1 MKSLNVI
8 KVRPLHY
15 LMTMLLAWQMN
26 AVAQD
31 IEQSMEV
38 SSQEPEQ
45 SVEALAEFRQ
55 QMEEVVVLGRLR
67 SAAAKL
73 VDERMSE
80 DVVADFMGAEM
91 IQRIGDSTV
100 AAALRRVSGLSLVGS
115 KFVYVRGLG
124 ERYSSTTLNGAV
136 IPSPDLS
143 RNVIPLDIFPTSV
156 VQTLAV
162 QKSYSPNKSAAF
174 GGGSI
179 DIRTRGIPDDFTYSV
194 TIGSGFNT
202 ASRGEMLTYQ
212 GGDDD
217 SLGEDD
223 GTRALA
229 PSLSQAI
236 QRFSGNL
243 NAQGIL
249 SGLRR
254 EGNPEATLAD
264 AEVINRQLALGL
276 NRDISIYTQ
285 DSTPDVDLKGS
296 IGNNYI
302 LTDDW
307 EVGFLASAGYK
318 SGWRQTQT
326 IARSLALP
334 AEEFESEQESTKSTD
349 LSATINLGAQYTDDH
364 ELKITSLYLRNTEDE
379 VARNDFFN
387 ENAQLSSGLG
397 FRRETLKFEERHLT
411 VNQISGEHFL
421 GADTRSLL
429 KGLVPEWVPE
439 GFKVDWMYSEAGAR
453 TSIPNEVSV
462 SSSTVNDPLT
472 GAVESASVNLSSS
485 AADFRF
491 TQLDDDVTSYRW
503 QAVLPIETA
512 RSIIELSAGAEHGQ
526 KSRTYRQAQFGLGP
540 LQVDV
545 PSVLTGPL
553 GTVFSDTNVTNPA
566 NGFVFDLIGT
576 NNQSYLAATMTDA
589 VFGNLDWTLDDR
601 WRASVGARWEDYRQV
616 ALDWNIFGNGIDNP
630 QISNDPVIL
639 ARGTYRNDKVY
650 PSVSLTYMSDW
661 WAEIF
666 QLRFGWS
673 ETVVRPDLRELT
685 DASYIDAR
693 TGYLTD
699 GNPDVR
705 PADFVNIDIRA
716 EWFFSN
722 DDTFSITLYRK
733 DITNPIEFYESA
745 ASDTNRAREIIN
757 AESGQITGLE
767 LDGLKS
773 LAFLGESFEPFFVQ
787 GNLTIQDTE
796 IKAGVQADAPTN
808 NVRQL
813 SGASNYVAN
822 LMMGFDSMN
831 GQHSTT
837 LVYNVFG
844 ERLYLAGRNGAPDG
858 FELPFHSLDLTYSW
872 YPTELITING
882 KLQNLLNERVIIER
896 DGVNTFEEKPG
907 MTAALS
913 FNLTF

>member
-45 SVEALAEFRQ
+45 SVEALTEFRQ

-162 QKSYSPNKSAAF
+162 QKSYSPDKSAAF

-264 AEVINRQLALGL
+264 AEVINRQLALDL

-733 DITNPIEFYESA
+733 DITNPIELYESA

>member
-45 SVEALAEFRQ
+45 SVEALTEFRQ

-162 QKSYSPNKSAAF
+162 QKSYSPDKSAAF

-264 AEVINRQLALGL
+264 AEVINRQLALDL

-462 SSSTVNDPLT
+462 SSSTVNDPVT

-589 VFGNLDWTLDDR
+589 VFGNFDWTLDDR

-796 IKAGVQADAPTN
+796 ITAGVQADAPTN

-858 FELPFHSLDLTYSW
+858 FELPFHSLDFTYSW

-882 KLQNLLNERVIIER
+882 KLQNLLNESVIIER

>member
-45 SVEALAEFRQ
+45 SVEALTEFRQ

-162 QKSYSPNKSAAF
+162 QKSYSPDKSAAF

-334 AEEFESEQESTKSTD
+334 TEEYESEQESTKSTD

>member
-45 SVEALAEFRQ
+45 SVEALTEFRQ

-162 QKSYSPNKSAAF
+162 QKSYSPDKSAAF

-264 AEVINRQLALGL
+264 AEVINRQLALDL

-462 SSSTVNDPLT
+462 SSSTVNDPVT

>member
-31 IEQSMEV
+31 IDQSMQV

-45 SVEALAEFRQ
+45 SVAALTEFRQ

-787 GNLTIQDTE
+787 GNLTIQNTE

>member
-45 SVEALAEFRQ
+45 SVEALTEFRQ

-162 QKSYSPNKSAAF
+162 QKSYSPDKSAAF

-264 AEVINRQLALGL
+264 AEVINRQLALDL

-661 WAEIF
+661 WAEII

>member
-45 SVEALAEFRQ
+45 SVEALTEFRQ

-162 QKSYSPNKSAAF
+162 QKSYSPDKSAAF

-264 AEVINRQLALGL
+264 AEVINRQLALDL

>member
-45 SVEALAEFRQ
+45 SVEALTEFRQ

-264 AEVINRQLALGL
+264 AEVINRQLALDL

-733 DITNPIEFYESA
+733 DIANPIEFYESA

>member
-45 SVEALAEFRQ
+45 SVEALTEFRQ

-264 AEVINRQLALGL
+264 AEVINRQLALDL

-462 SSSTVNDPLT
+462 SSSTVNDPVT

>member
-162 QKSYSPNKSAAF
+162 QKSYSPDKSAAF

>member
-45 SVEALAEFRQ
+45 SVEALTEFRQ

-162 QKSYSPNKSAAF
+162 QKSYSPDKSAAF

-264 AEVINRQLALGL
+264 AEVINRQLALDL

-462 SSSTVNDPLT
+462 SSSTVNDLLT

>member
-264 AEVINRQLALGL
+264 AEVINRQLALDL

>member
-45 SVEALAEFRQ
+45 SVEALTEFRQ

-212 GGDDD
+212 GGNDD

-229 PSLSQAI
+229 PSLNQAI

>member
-45 SVEALAEFRQ
+45 SVEALTEFRQ

-162 QKSYSPNKSAAF
+162 QKSYSPDKSAAF

-264 AEVINRQLALGL
+264 AEVINRQLALDL

-364 ELKITSLYLRNTEDE
+364 ELKITSLYLRNTADE

>member
-45 SVEALAEFRQ
+45 SVEALTEFRQ

-162 QKSYSPNKSAAF
+162 QKSYSPDKSAAF

-264 AEVINRQLALGL
+264 AEVINRQLALDL

-462 SSSTVNDPLT
+462 SSSTVNDPVT

-589 VFGNLDWTLDDR
+589 VFGNFDWTLDDR

-796 IKAGVQADAPTN
+796 ITAGVQADAPTN

-913 FNLTF
+913 FNLIF

>member
-45 SVEALAEFRQ
+45 SVEALTEFRQ

-162 QKSYSPNKSAAF
+162 QKSYSPDKSAAF

-264 AEVINRQLALGL
+264 AEVINRQLALDL

-661 WAEIF
+661 WAEII

-882 KLQNLLNERVIIER
+882 KLQNLLNESVIIER

>member
-45 SVEALAEFRQ
+45 SVEALTEFRQ

-162 QKSYSPNKSAAF
+162 QKSYSPDKSAAF

-264 AEVINRQLALGL
+264 AEVINRQLALDL

-773 LAFLGESFEPFFVQ
+773 LAFLGEAFEPFFVQ

>member
-31 IEQSMEV
+31 IDQSMQV

-45 SVEALAEFRQ
+45 SVAALTEFRQ

-67 SAAAKL
+67 TAAAKL

-100 AAALRRVSGLSLVGS
+100 AAALRRVSGLSLVGN

-162 QKSYSPNKSAAF
+162 QKSYSPDKSAAF

-229 PSLSQAI
+229 PSLSQAV

-243 NAQGIL
+243 NAQAIL

-254 EGNPEATLAD
+254 EGDPAAVLAD

-276 NRDISIYTQ
+276 NRDISIYKQ

-334 AEEFESEQESTKSTD
+334 TEEYESEQESTKSTD
-349 LSATINLGAQYTDDH
+349 LSATINLGAHYTDDH
-364 ELKITSLYLRNTEDE
+364 ELKMTSLYLRNTDDE

-421 GADTRSLL
+421 GAETRSLL
-429 KGLVPEWVPE
+429 HGLVPEWVPD
-439 GFKVDWMYSEAGAR
+439 GFKVDWMYSDARAR

-472 GAVESASVNLSSS
+472 GAVERASVNLSSS

-512 RSIIELSAGAEHGQ
+512 KSIIELSAGAEHGQ

-553 GTVFSDTNVTNPA
+553 GTVFSDANVTNPA

-601 WRASVGARWEDYRQV
+601 WRASVGARWEDYKQV

-716 EWFFSN
+716 EWFFAN

-773 LAFLGESFEPFFVQ
+773 LGFLGESFEPFFVQ
-787 GNLTIQDTE
+787 GNLTIQNTE
-796 IKAGVQADAPTN
+796 IKAGAQADAPTN

-822 LMMGFDSMN
+822 LMVGFDSMN
-831 GQHSTT
+831 GQHSAT

-858 FELPFHSLDLTYSW
+858 FELPFHSLDFTYSW

-882 KLQNLLNERVIIER
+882 KLQNLLNESVIIER

>member
-45 SVEALAEFRQ
+45 SVEALTEFRQ

-264 AEVINRQLALGL
+264 AEVINRQLALDL

-364 ELKITSLYLRNTEDE
+364 ELKITSLYLRNTADE

>member
-45 SVEALAEFRQ
+45 SVEALTEFRQ

-162 QKSYSPNKSAAF
+162 QKSYSPDKSAAF

>member
-45 SVEALAEFRQ
+45 SVEALTEFRQ

-162 QKSYSPNKSAAF
+162 QKSYSPDKSAAF

-787 GNLTIQDTE
+787 GNLTIQNTE

>member
-787 GNLTIQDTE
+787 GNLTIQNTE

>member
-45 SVEALAEFRQ
+45 SVEALTEFRQ

-162 QKSYSPNKSAAF
+162 QKSYSPDKSAAF

-276 NRDISIYTQ
+276 NRDISIYKQ

>member
-1 MKSLNVI
+1 M
-8 KVRPLHY
+8 
-15 LMTMLLAWQMN
+15 
-26 AVAQD
+26 
-31 IEQSMEV
+31 
-38 SSQEPEQ
+38 
-45 SVEALAEFRQ
+45 
-55 QMEEVVVLGRLR
+55 
-67 SAAAKL
+67 
-73 VDERMSE
+73 
-80 DVVADFMGAEM
+80 
-91 IQRIGDSTV
+91 
-100 AAALRRVSGLSLVGS
+100 
-115 KFVYVRGLG
+115 
-124 ERYSSTTLNGAV
+124 
-136 IPSPDLS
+136 
-143 RNVIPLDIFPTSV
+143 
-156 VQTLAV
+156 
-162 QKSYSPNKSAAF
+162 
-174 GGGSI
+174 
-179 DIRTRGIPDDFTYSV
+179 
-194 TIGSGFNT
+194 
-202 ASRGEMLTYQ
+202 
-212 GGDDD
+212 
-217 SLGEDD
+217 
-223 GTRALA
+223 
-229 PSLSQAI
+229 
-236 QRFSGNL
+236 
-243 NAQGIL
+243 
-249 SGLRR
+249 
-254 EGNPEATLAD
+254 
-264 AEVINRQLALGL
+264 
-276 NRDISIYTQ
+276 
-285 DSTPDVDLKGS
+285 
-296 IGNNYI
+296 
-302 LTDDW
+302 
-307 EVGFLASAGYK
+307 
-318 SGWRQTQT
+318 
-326 IARSLALP
+326 
-334 AEEFESEQESTKSTD
+334 
-349 LSATINLGAQYTDDH
+349 
-364 ELKITSLYLRNTEDE
+364 
-379 VARNDFFN
+379 
-387 ENAQLSSGLG
+387 
-397 FRRETLKFEERHLT
+397 
-411 VNQISGEHFL
+411 
-421 GADTRSLL
+421 
-429 KGLVPEWVPE
+429 
-439 GFKVDWMYSEAGAR
+439 
-453 TSIPNEVSV
+453 
-462 SSSTVNDPLT
+462 
-472 GAVESASVNLSSS
+472 
-485 AADFRF
+485 
-491 TQLDDDVTSYRW
+491 
-503 QAVLPIETA
+503 
-512 RSIIELSAGAEHGQ
+512 
-526 KSRTYRQAQFGLGP
+526 GP

-722 DDTFSITLYRK
+722 YDTFSITLYRK

>member
-45 SVEALAEFRQ
+45 SVEALTEFRQ

-162 QKSYSPNKSAAF
+162 QKSYSPDKSAAF

-264 AEVINRQLALGL
+264 AEVINRQLALDL

-334 AEEFESEQESTKSTD
+334 TEEYESEQESTKSTD

>member
-45 SVEALAEFRQ
+45 SVEALTEFRQ

-212 GGDDD
+212 GGDAD

-264 AEVINRQLALGL
+264 AEVINRQLALDL

>member
-45 SVEALAEFRQ
+45 SVEALTEFRQ

-162 QKSYSPNKSAAF
+162 QKSYSPDKSAAF

-223 GTRALA
+223 GTHALA

-264 AEVINRQLALGL
+264 AEVINRQLALDL

>member
-45 SVEALAEFRQ
+45 SVEALTEFRQ

-162 QKSYSPNKSAAF
+162 QKSYSPDKSAAF

-264 AEVINRQLALGL
+264 AEVINRQLALDL

-733 DITNPIEFYESA
+733 DIANPIEFYESA

>member
-45 SVEALAEFRQ
+45 SVEALTEFRQ

-264 AEVINRQLALGL
+264 AEVINRQLALDL

>member
-45 SVEALAEFRQ
+45 SVEALTEFRQ

>member
-45 SVEALAEFRQ
+45 SVEALTEFRQ

-162 QKSYSPNKSAAF
+162 QKSYSPDKSAAF

-212 GGDDD
+212 GGNDD

>member
-45 SVEALAEFRQ
+45 SVEALTEFRQ

-229 PSLSQAI
+229 PSLNQAI